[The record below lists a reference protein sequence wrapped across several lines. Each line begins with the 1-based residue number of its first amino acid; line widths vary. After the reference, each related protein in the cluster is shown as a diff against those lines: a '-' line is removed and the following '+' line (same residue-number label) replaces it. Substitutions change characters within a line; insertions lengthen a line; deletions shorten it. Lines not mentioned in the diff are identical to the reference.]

1 MPEAFLG
8 DLSKVRIFDILK
20 PLLIEKKTGKVS
32 FKGKEEGEIYLELGN
47 VTHAKASH
55 SVGEYAFFTIMEWKT
70 GRILFEQEVFPTERT
85 ISTPTE
91 QLLLNWSYRKQEWEK
106 IKEAIPTSNVV
117 FRLTIQKNGE
127 DKNISGDQWNVL
139 ALANGARTVSEIA
152 KTLNWDEYKILK
164 TVYQLVRMGL
174 LERGEAQRRVKK
186 RWVGEKFFLTI
197 EYELRKIMGA
207 VAPFVIEDELVDFGE
222 TKDSLPQDQALSF
235 IESLGEEIP
244 NAQKA
249 KEFVR
254 AMREFLSLGK

>member
-1 MPEAFLG
+1 
-8 DLSKVRIFDILK
+8 
-20 PLLIEKKTGKVS
+20 
-32 FKGKEEGEIYLELGN
+32 
-47 VTHAKASH
+47 
-55 SVGEYAFFTIMEWKT
+55 
-70 GRILFEQEVFPTERT
+70 
-85 ISTPTE
+85 
-91 QLLLNWSYRKQEWEK
+91 
-106 IKEAIPTSNVV
+106 
-117 FRLTIQKNGE
+117 
-127 DKNISGDQWNVL
+127 L

-164 TVYQLVRMGL
+164 TVYQLVRTGL

-186 RWVGEKFFLTI
+186 RWVGENFFLTI
-197 EYELRKIMGA
+197 ENELRKIMGA